1 MANEA
6 ILRQEYSLPVNF
18 TCADGTGIEQ
28 GAILKLADP
37 MTASLSDGDED
48 YVAGICHTEKIA
60 NDGTT
65 SVSVY
70 IDGVFDIMCSGG
82 VTAGQAVATASST
95 EGSNYVTAATATAIG
110 CKTLGIALETSASG
124 TEERILVRLN
134 PGCNN
139 TAYA

>member
-6 ILRQEYSLPVNF
+6 ILRQEYSLPVQF
-18 TCADGTGIEQ
+18 KCADGTGIEQ

-37 MTASLSDGDED
+37 MTASLADGDED

-65 SVSVY
+65 YVSVY
-70 IDGVFDIMCSGG
+70 IDGVFDIMASGAI
-82 VTAGQAVATASST
+82 TAGQAVATAAST
-95 EGSNYVTAATATAIG
+95 EGTNYVTIATATAVG
-110 CKTLGIALETSASG
+110 CKTLGIALEDAAGG
-124 TEERILVRLN
+124 TEERILVRLQ

-139 TAYA
+139 TAY

>member
-1 MANEA
+1 MTNEA

-18 TCADGTGIEQ
+18 TCADDAGIEQ

-37 MTASLSDGDED
+37 MTASLADGDED
-48 YVAGICHTEKIA
+48 YVAGICATEKII

-70 IDGVFDIMCSGG
+70 IDGVFDIMCSGA
-82 VTAGQAVATASST
+82 VTAGQAVATAAST
-95 EGSNYVTAATATAIG
+95 EGSNYVTAATATAVG
-110 CKTLGIALETSASG
+110 TKTLGIALEDCGASD
-124 TEERILVRLN
+124 ERILVRLQ

-139 TAYA
+139 TAY

>member
-1 MANEA
+1 MTNEA

-18 TCADGTGIEQ
+18 TCADDAGIEQ

-37 MTASLSDGDED
+37 MTASLADGDED
-48 YVAGICHTEKIA
+48 YVAGICATEKII

-70 IDGVFDIMCSGG
+70 IDGVFSIYASGSI
-82 VTAGQAVATASST
+82 TAGQAVATSAST
-95 EGSNYVTAATATAIG
+95 TGSNNVVAATATAVG
-110 CKTLGIALETSASG
+110 TKTLGIALQDHSG
-124 TEERILVRLN
+124 TSSQIFVRLQ

-139 TAYA
+139 TAY